1 MIVFKK
7 KIWKCNFIGLTLP
20 LTLHLQF
27 STSQDARSES
37 CTNESLVIEIRLI
50 LYTCSLLCFLQIN
63 CPYSQKKKCYMSKH
77 TNFFLLQ
84 ILLRLMIMQMPSR
97 EATSIF
103 NGIVLN
109 WVAPLFFKYILKFAQ
124 MQFHDINLYNNN
136 FKMFGILQVL
146 NLNADK
152 RSEGQK

>member
-1 MIVFKK
+1 M
-7 KIWKCNFIGLTLP
+7 
-20 LTLHLQF
+20 QF
-27 STSQDARSES
+27 YWINATTYSTSSIFNVAR
-37 CTNESLVIEIRLI
+37 CKKWK
-50 LYTCSLLCFLQIN
+50 LYEWIIGHWNTFDFIYLQCSLLFTNKLSIFA
-63 CPYSQKKKCYMSKH
+63 KKKCYMSKH
-77 TNFFLLQ
+77 TNFFRLQ

-97 EATSIF
+97 KATSIF